1 LLWNISIVR
10 TLIIL
15 VLVGLILGGSAYFAY
30 ELYWKPRKLDR
41 EDKAAAAQTTEI
53 RDYTLPAFQKA
64 ADLER
69 SGDIDGARTAW
80 GDFIRD
86 YPNAPKVAEAK
97 AALGRINTGLVFSPT
112 PSPEKLTYSVSKGDS
127 LVKIASKFKSNAE
140 LIFRANNMET
150 INLKIGQRLVIPQ
163 LEISLVVDR
172 KAGTV
177 TLFNKGQF
185 FKEYQTLALKT
196 PGVSASAQTKVADK
210 IALRG
215 SNRVAFG
222 DKNYSGS
229 ERWVMLGSAGLVIRS
244 LPEGAEAPPPGI
256 IVAQPDIEE
265 IFLLVSRGSPVTI
278 H

>member
-1 LLWNISIVR
+1 VR

-41 EDKAAAAQTTEI
+41 EDRASAEQAEI
-53 RDYTLPAFQKA
+53 PDYTLPAFQKG

-69 SGDIDGARTAW
+69 SGDIEGARAAYA
-80 GDFIRD
+80 DFIGNFPD
-86 YPNAPKVAEAK
+86 APKIPAAK
-97 AALGRINTGLVFSPT
+97 EALGRINTGLVFAPT
-112 PSPEKLTYSVSKGDS
+112 SLSDKISYSVGKGDS
-127 LVKIASKFKSNAE
+127 LVKIAAKFKSNAE

-150 INLKIGQRLVIPQ
+150 INLKIGQKLVIPQ
-163 LEISLVVDR
+163 LEMSVVVDR
-172 KAGTV
+172 QAGTV

-185 FKEYQTLALKT
+185 FKEYKTLSLKT
-196 PGVSASAQTKVADK
+196 PGIASSAKTKVADK
-210 IALRG
+210 LALRG

-244 LPEGAEAPPPGI
+244 VPEGSESFPPGI
-256 IVAQPDIEE
+256 IVAQSDVEE

-278 H
+278 Q